1 MTAPQHLDPDHA
13 GVRVMTEDEFC
24 ARDRMPPVISFAEQL
39 KVLYLIRR
47 IRELRNQLEHI
58 AKPAPVARVTRITV
72 HEQVALFDLFHAIDD
87 LFPGGVTLWPS
98 DSTDAVAEAAE

>member
-1 MTAPQHLDPDHA
+1 MSEA
-13 GVRVMTEDEFC
+13 
-24 ARDRMPPVISFAEQL
+24 PVISFDEQL

-47 IRELRNQLEHI
+47 IRELRNQLEPI

-72 HEQVALFDLFHAIDD
+72 QQQVALFDLFYAIDD
-87 LFPGGVTLWPS
+87 LFPGGVTLRPS